1 MKDTTASIAHMIAVL
16 CMEAVRTDP
25 EMITRLQKLARDSKA
40 PFDAGHLDAD
50 VIELAEQAVTLVGS
64 QLIKQQ
70 RPLAELDI
78 PVPRVEGGL
87 ERSAGA
93 LAVGSFTTEFVHS
106 DKERL
111 AAFSDWMEQE
121 HPQALEGTEIERSA
135 IEDAD
140 QMLTLMAHVSN
151 HLLDSQNNVVSD
163 DVMQSGPGDDSA

>member
-40 PFDAGHLDAD
+40 PFDADHLDAD

-64 QLIKQQ
+64 QLIK
-70 RPLAELDI
+70 PKPVAEFDI
-78 PVPRVEGGL
+78 PVPRVEDGL

-106 DKERL
+106 DEERL
-111 AAFSDWMEQE
+111 AAFSDWMEE
-121 HPQALEGTEIERSA
+121 AHPQALAGAEVEKSA
-135 IEDAD
+135 IQDAD
-140 QMLTLMAHVSN
+140 QMLTLMAHVSG
-151 HLLDSQNNVVSD
+151 HLLDSQTD
-163 DVMQSGPGDDSA
+163 EYRSGPGDDSA